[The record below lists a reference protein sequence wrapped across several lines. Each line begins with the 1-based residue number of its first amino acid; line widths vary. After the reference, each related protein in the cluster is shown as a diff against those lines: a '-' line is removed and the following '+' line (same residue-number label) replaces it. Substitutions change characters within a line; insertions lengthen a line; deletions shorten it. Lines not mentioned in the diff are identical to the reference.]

1 MGGGPARHPADGNA
15 LTGARP
21 RGGLRPLRSLGQHFL
36 VDKGIARRI
45 VAAADVGPGDTV
57 LEVGPGRGILTEALL
72 DAGARVV
79 AVELDRGL
87 FAWLTGHLGARA
99 GLEVRAGDALKV
111 DPATLGGAFKVVSNL
126 PYQVTTPLLFHLLEG
141 HPAPDVLV
149 VMVQREVADR
159 LLAAPG
165 SKDYGVLTLGVG
177 ARARAELCFTLPPGA
192 FRPPPKVRSAVVRIA
207 PLTDPPVAPEA
218 VERFMAV
225 VRAALGRRRKT
236 LKNALATLDLPPDRV
251 AAALAAAGIDPGA
264 RGETLDLAAFVRL
277 QAALEGEG

>member
-1 MGGGPARHPADGNA
+1 VGGGPDGPD
-15 LTGARP
+15 G
-21 RGGLRPLRSLGQHFL
+21 GGLTAQPRPPGGLPPLRSLGQHFL

-45 VAAADVGPGDTV
+45 VAEADVGPGDTV

-87 FAWLTGHLGARA
+87 FAYLSGHLGGRE
-99 GLEVRAGDALKV
+99 GLDLRAGDALKL
-111 DPATLGGAFKVVSNL
+111 DPASLEGAFKVVSNL

-159 LLAAPG
+159 ILAAPG
-165 SKDYGVLTLGVG
+165 TKAYGVLTLGVT

-192 FRPPPKVRSAVVRIA
+192 FRPPPKVRSAVVRIR
-207 PLTDPPVAPEA
+207 PLPDPPVAPEA
-218 VERFMAV
+218 LPAFMAV

-236 LKNALATLDLPPDRV
+236 LRNALATLDLPPAQV

-264 RGETLDLAAFVRL
+264 RGETLDLEAFARL
-277 QAALEGEG
+277 SAALADAP